1 MFHIRALFILID
13 IRNILYNYIKISLT
27 REELSL
33 FFFWIIYFC
42 IFIIISVLKFRTIC
56 INLYFKLHSIY
67 NYSNIKV
74 EKKKR
79 HRFKDA
85 TFFFFFFLRVILHL
99 QCVLAQPGNF
109 GLFFMEQLSIN
120 STELFMCRL
129 CLIKRF
135 RIVRFKRFTLQI
147 WKTVHEKECIK

>member
-1 MFHIRALFILID
+1 MMFHIRALFILID

-42 IFIIISVLKFRTIC
+42 I
-56 INLYFKLHSIY
+56 NLYFKLYSIY
-67 NYSNIKV
+67 DYSNIKV

-79 HRFKDA
+79 HRFKGA
-85 TFFFFFFLRVILHL
+85 TFFFSFFCELFYICNVYLHK
-99 QCVLAQPGNF
+99 PGNF

-120 STELFMCRL
+120 PTELFMCRL